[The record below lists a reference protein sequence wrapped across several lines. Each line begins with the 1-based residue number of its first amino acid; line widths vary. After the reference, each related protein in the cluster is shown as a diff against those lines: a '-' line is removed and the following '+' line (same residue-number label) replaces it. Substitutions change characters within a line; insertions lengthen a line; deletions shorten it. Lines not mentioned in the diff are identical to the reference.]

1 MKTKVLLYVVD
12 DNQIIIYT
20 GEFDEKQSR
29 YMEEFE
35 EYDFYERRDL
45 LMQYREFDIKTP
57 FIENCK
63 QLNPFFAVYEDKYIE
78 DYCMETE
85 EIHDWFVE
93 IQPNEIDVKET
104 YKIIKIIKEN

>member
-63 QLNPFFAVYEDKYIE
+63 QLNPFFAVYEG
-78 DYCMETE
+78 
-85 EIHDWFVE
+85 H
-93 IQPNEIDVKET
+93 P
-104 YKIIKIIKEN
+104 ENLESSDRLWLYQRFLQN